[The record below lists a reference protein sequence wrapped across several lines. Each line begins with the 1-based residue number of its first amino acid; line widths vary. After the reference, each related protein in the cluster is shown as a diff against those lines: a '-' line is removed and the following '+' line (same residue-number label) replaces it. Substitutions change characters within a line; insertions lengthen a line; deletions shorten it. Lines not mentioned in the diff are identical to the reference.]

1 MFNSTVKKKNIWL
14 ITSGEPI
21 PSKEERPHRAGILSQ
36 MLADKGCNVIWWTTT
51 FDHQKK
57 DYLYNKNHELSLKA
71 NYKRFYLHSKTPYT
85 KNISINRIIN
95 HKQVAK
101 SFEIESAKKEIPDVI
116 FCSFPTIDLSY
127 QAVKYGVKFKVPVIV
142 DVRDLWPD
150 IFFNPF
156 PKLLHP
162 IIKLGLSKYTSQTKY
177 IFKNCYAVTGVSE
190 KYLDFGLNY
199 GSRGKTLK
207 DKVFPL
213 GYDSEGKKSI
223 VIDESECNHLNINS
237 EKINIWFVGTF
248 GKTYDLST
256 VIEVAKK
263 IEKTNP
269 EINFIFTG
277 DGENMAL
284 WKKQAD
290 SCKNIIFTGW
300 VGKKELHY
308 ISLKSTIGLMA
319 YSKGAPQGL
328 PNKVFEYMASGLP
341 ILSSLQSE
349 TKDLL
354 AEERI
359 GKTYEAGNSQDLYVK
374 LKNMVADSK
383 QLIEM
388 SERSKNV
395 FKTKYD
401 SNIVYE
407 NLVNYLKKQIKK

>member
-1 MFNSTVKKKNIWL
+1 MKIWL

-21 PSKEERPHRAGILSQ
+21 PSKDERPHRVGILSE
-36 MLADKGCNVIWWTTT
+36 MLANKNVNVIWWTTT

-57 DYLYNKNHELSLKA
+57 EYLHNKNYEVSLNA
-71 NYKRFYLHSKTPYT
+71 NCKRFYLHSKTSYT
-85 KNISINRIIN
+85 KNISINRILN

-101 SFEIESAKKEIPDVI
+101 SFEIEANKKEIPDVI

-127 QAVKYGVKFKVPVIV
+127 EAVKYGVKFKVPVIV

-177 IFKNCYAVTGVSE
+177 IFKNCHAVTGVSE

-199 GSRGKTLK
+199 GGRTRTSK

-213 GYDSEGKKSI
+213 GYDSEGKKNI
-223 VIDESECNHLNINS
+223 VIDESEYDHLNISS

-263 IEKTNP
+263 LEKTTP

-277 DGENMAL
+277 DGENMKL
-284 WKKQAD
+284 WKKQAGL
-290 SCKNIIFTGW
+290 CKNIVFTGW

-308 ISLKSTIGLMA
+308 ISLMSSIGLMA

-354 AEERI
+354 LEERI
-359 GKTYEAGNSQDLYVK
+359 GKTYEAENPEDLYSK
-374 LKNMVADSK
+374 LKSMVADSK
-383 QLIEM
+383 QLREM
-388 SERSKNV
+388 GKRSEKV
-395 FKTKYD
+395 FQTKFD
-401 SNIVYE
+401 STIVYE
-407 NLVNYLKKQIKK
+407 NLIDYLKKQKKK

>member
-1 MFNSTVKKKNIWL
+1 MFNNTVEKNHIWL

-21 PSKEERPHRAGILSQ
+21 PSKNERSHRAGILSQ
-36 MLADKGCNVIWWTTT
+36 MLADKGYNVIWWTTT

-57 DYLYNKNHELSLKA
+57 DYLYTENNEVSLSA
-71 NYKRFYLHSKTPYT
+71 NYKRFYLHSKIPYE

-101 SFEIESAKKEIPDVI
+101 SFAIESAKKEIPDII

-150 IFFNPF
+150 IFLNPF

-162 IIKLGLSKYTSQTKY
+162 IIKLGLGRYISQTKY

-190 KYLDFGLNY
+190 KYLNFGLNY
-199 GSRGKTLK
+199 GERERTLR

-223 VIDESECNHLNINS
+223 VIDESKYKHLNINS

-277 DGENMAL
+277 DGENMRL
-284 WKKQAD
+284 WKKQAN
-290 SCKNIIFTGW
+290 SSKNIIFTGW

-308 ISLKSTIGLMA
+308 ISLQSAIGLMA
-319 YSKGAPQGL
+319 YSQGAPQGL
-328 PNKVFEYMASGLP
+328 PNKVFEYMVSGLP

-359 GKTYEAGNSQDLYVK
+359 GETYEAGNSQDLYMK
-374 LKNMVADSK
+374 LKSMVADSK
-383 QLIEM
+383 QLREM

-395 FKTKYD
+395 FQTKYD
-401 SNIVYE
+401 SNIVYK
-407 NLVNYLKKQIKK
+407 NLVDYLKKQIKK